1 MYAFLSRFTFC
12 KVKWQ
17 HFKGVV
23 ENVTL
28 SCRKFSQLVKKFE
41 NLSTIDKV
49 AICNAMSYFFGPP
62 CISKFAARHLR
73 VHKRCTAIKDNIT
86 F

>member
-1 MYAFLSRFTFC
+1 MYTCAVY

-28 SCRKFSQLVKKFE
+28 PCRKFSQLSNSE
-41 NLSTIDKV
+41 NILK
-49 AICNAMSYFFGPP
+49 ICQQLIKLPMQCNVLLFGPP
-62 CISKFAARHLR
+62 CIVR
-73 VHKRCTAIKDNIT
+73 RCV
-86 F
+86 

>member
-1 MYAFLSRFTFC
+1 MNNVISLSFLSHFIFC

-17 HFKGVV
+17 HFKGAV
-23 ENVTL
+23 ENVTMY
-28 SCRKFSQLVKKFE
+28 LVGNLNLVSFLTVNFFFE

-62 CISKFAARHLR
+62 CSFIYS
-73 VHKRCTAIKDNIT
+73 DDS
-86 F
+86 